1 MPTSPDSSPTQ
12 SPRSRFPL
20 WKALRNLVRV
30 LSSFLPA
37 NPFRLRFCIVFFA
50 LFGIFGFVYCQL
62 YKAHLRPN
70 QAMVT
75 TPREYKRELPA
86 VRGTIYDRNGYA
98 LALSR
103 PHWTICID
111 PGIIPDELR
120 ENVCTTLLPYNIC
133 APDRLNSAL
142 AATNTHY
149 RKLGTIDDHD
159 VVRNVAT
166 NPVLRRCIIVEPGS
180 RRIYPLGHEA
190 SHLVGY
196 INSNEEALDGLE
208 KSLDLVLSGKP
219 GYIIGEANSRRVE
232 IRSRRKVK
240 VPPVNGNNVI
250 LSIDQNLQHAVNQAL
265 DEAMET
271 FGPRSCWSIV
281 QDTKT
286 GEILAMASRPDFNP
300 ADYGT
305 ANPTSRWNSA
315 IFKQYEPGSVMKS
328 FAAAAALNEG
338 LVRTNSILDVS
349 PGLYCGRQLSDHV
362 PSNRI
367 TVACMLEKS
376 SNRGASRLGMA
387 LGKQR
392 QVQYLRDFGFGERT
406 GLPFRAGVEARGYLG
421 YTPKR
426 PWSDLQNIRVSIGHG
441 ISVSGI
447 QLVTA
452 YSALGNGGK
461 LLKPILVKKVVSPD
475 GTLLWEMNPEVVRQ
489 PVREEVA
496 NQVLKMLEGVCTPSG
511 TGRRAR
517 VSGYTVAGKTGTA
530 QIAVRGGYS
539 QTDYCGTFVGFIP
552 AENPRLTILVTLEAP
567 PKRYHGG
574 TVAAPVF
581 SKIAEYAVNYLGIPP
596 SGHFDYELTEE
607 ELLSDELD

>member
-1 MPTSPDSSPTQ
+1 MPLPSDSPPNRPPT
-12 SPRSRFPL
+12 PRLPL
-20 WKALRNLVRV
+20 WNFLRNLVQV
-30 LSSFLPA
+30 FYSFLPA
-37 NPFRLRFCIVFFA
+37 NSFRLRFCIAFFF
-50 LFGIFGFVYCQL
+50 LFAIFGFVYCQL
-62 YKAHLRPN
+62 YKAHLHPN

-111 PGIIPDELR
+111 PGIIPDDLR
-120 ENVCTTLLPYNIC
+120 EEVYQTLLPYNIC
-133 APDRLNSAL
+133 TPDRLQTAL
-142 AATNTHY
+142 AATNSHY
-149 RKLGTIDDHD
+149 RKLGTVDDHD
-159 VVRNVAT
+159 IVRNIAT
-166 NPVLRRCIIVEPGS
+166 NSILRRCMIAESGS
-180 RRIYPLGHEA
+180 RRVYPLGHEA
-190 SHLVGY
+190 SHLIGY

-208 KSLDLVLSGKP
+208 KSLDRVLSGKP
-219 GYIIGEANSRRVE
+219 GYILGEANSRRVE
-232 IRSRRKVK
+232 IRSRRKEK

-300 ADYGT
+300 AEYGT
-305 ANPTSRWNSA
+305 SNPTSRWNSA
-315 IFKQYEPGSVMKS
+315 IFKQYEPGSVMKA
-328 FAAAAALNEG
+328 FAAAAALNED
-338 LVRTNSILDVS
+338 LVQTNSILDVS
-349 PGLYCGRQLSDHV
+349 PGLYCGRPLSDHV
-362 PSNRI
+362 PSNHI

-406 GLPFRAGVEARGYLG
+406 GLPFHAGVEARGNLG

-426 PWSDLQNIRVSIGHG
+426 PWSDLQNIRVSIGQG
-441 ISVSGI
+441 VSVSGI

-461 LLKPILVKKVVSPD
+461 LLKPILVKKVVSD
-475 GTLLWEMNPEVVRQ
+475 AGEVLWEMKPEVVRH

-496 NQVLKMLEGVCTPSG
+496 KQVLKMMEGVCTSSG

-517 VSGYTVAGKTGTA
+517 VPGYTVSGKTGTA
-530 QIAVRGGYS
+530 QIAIRGGYS
-539 QTDYCGTFVGFIP
+539 KTDYCGSFVGFIP

-574 TVAAPVF
+574 TVAAPIF

-596 SGHFDYELTEE
+596 SGHFDDELTEE
-607 ELLSDELD
+607 ELLADEWD